1 MIDPLAYQEFS
12 DQAKILVPAG
22 LDSQQWI
29 DNYNRIYAQLLLT
42 ACIDNLYLNGYDDA
56 AEQIKQHFGVEE

>member
-29 DNYNRIYAQLLLT
+29 DNYNRIYAQLLFAACVQQLT
-42 ACIDNLYLNGYDDA
+42 LHGYDDA
-56 AEQIKQHFGVEE
+56 AEQIKQDFGVGL

>member
-12 DQAKILVPAG
+12 NQAKILVPAG

-29 DNYNRIYAQLLLT
+29 DNYNRIYAQLLFAACVQQLT
-42 ACIDNLYLNGYDDA
+42 LHGYDDA
-56 AEQIKQHFGVEE
+56 AEQIKQDFGVGL

>member
-1 MIDPLAYQEFS
+1 MINPLAYQEFS

-29 DNYNRIYAQLLLT
+29 DNYNRIYAQLLFAACVQQLT
-42 ACIDNLYLNGYDDA
+42 LHGYDDA
-56 AEQIKQHFGVEE
+56 AEQIKQDFGVGL

>member
-1 MIDPLAYQEFS
+1 MIDMLAYQEFS

-29 DNYNRIYAQLLLT
+29 DNYNRIYAQLLFAACVQQLT
-42 ACIDNLYLNGYDDA
+42 LHGYDDA
-56 AEQIKQHFGVEE
+56 AEQIKQNFGVGL

>member
-1 MIDPLAYQEFS
+1 MIDTLAYQEFS

-29 DNYNRIYAQLLLT
+29 DNYNRIYAQLLFAACVQQLT
-42 ACIDNLYLNGYDDA
+42 LHGYDDA
-56 AEQIKQHFGVEE
+56 AEQIKQNFGVGL

>member
-56 AEQIKQHFGVEE
+56 AEQINQHFGVEL

>member
-1 MIDPLAYQEFS
+1 MIDPLVYQEFS

-29 DNYNRIYAQLLLT
+29 DNYNRIYAQLLFAACVQQLT
-42 ACIDNLYLNGYDDA
+42 LHGYDDA
-56 AEQIKQHFGVEE
+56 AEQIKQSFGVGL